1 MIFVIVKNKVAAENR
16 AAFIAS
22 SHRHAE
28 RSLQLDKGL
37 LSFEVGAKDG
47 SDEILF
53 FERWESQECLDRH
66 GERGKNDDILKT
78 VCALRLSREMETYE
92 GC

>member
-1 MIFVIVKNKVAAENR
+1 MIFVIVKNKVSAENR
-16 AAFIAS
+16 TAFIEA

-37 LSFEVGAKDG
+37 LSFEIGAKEG
-47 SDEILF
+47 VDEILF
-53 FERWESQECLDRH
+53 FERWESKECLDRH
-66 GERGKNDDILKT
+66 SERGKTDDILKT

>member
-1 MIFVIVKNKVAAENR
+1 MVFVIVKNKVLAENR
-16 AAFIAS
+16 AAFIEA

-28 RSLQLDKGL
+28 RSMQLDKGL
-37 LSFEVGAKDG
+37 LSFEIGAKEG
-47 SDEILF
+47 EEEILF
-53 FERWESQECLDRH
+53 FERWENAESLARH
-66 GERGKNDDILKT
+66 GERGKTDGILKT